1 MVAHA
6 CTSNIIAVKNSETA
20 DSTQP
25 IYGMNAIR
33 SATKKTGNAND
44 TIGTTIRLASMNT
57 SDVAPNVCTVMGSTP
72 IFAEIVTASAAASA
86 LGQCMR
92 TSPRSMF
99 SLNSTIP

>member
-6 CTSNIIAVKNSETA
+6 CTSNIIAVKNSDTA
-20 DSTQP
+20 ESTHP
-25 IYGMNAIR
+25 IYGMNAIT

-44 TIGTTIRLASMNT
+44 TSGTTIKLAIMNT

-72 IFAEIVTASAAASA
+72 MFAEIVTASAAASA
-86 LGQCMR
+86 LGHLTRM
-92 TSPRSMF
+92 SPRSIV